1 MVKAAVSTAA
11 HTTGGFR
18 LDSVADA
25 QCVCV
30 LYFTLLKLSSYTET
44 TSFKTQITRSSLAL
58 EKQDVGK
65 RFVWCR
71 TEQRVQM
78 LMAGTLGFHIKI

>member
-18 LDSVADA
+18 LDSVADTV
-25 QCVCV
+25 CVYV
-30 LYFTLLKLSSYTET
+30 LYFTLLKLSSHTET
-44 TSFKTQITRSSLAL
+44 TTFKTQITRSSLAL
-58 EKQDVGK
+58 EKQNVGN

-71 TEQRVQM
+71 TEQGVQM
-78 LMAGTLGFHIKI
+78 LMAGTSGFHTKS